1 MNILINWLVS
11 TLAIIVSAYLLP
23 GVHVESFVTALALA
37 VVLGVINAFIK
48 PIFLVLTLPIN
59 ILTLG
64 LFTFVLNA
72 LFILVAAKI
81 VPGFKV
87 DGFWWA
93 FIFGIVLSLVNAV
106 LHMVV

>member
-1 MNILINWLVS
+1 MVS

-23 GVHVESFVTALALA
+23 GVHVESFISALALA

-48 PIFLVLTLPIN
+48 PVFLILTLPIN

-64 LFTFVLNA
+64 LFTFILNA
-72 LFILVAAKI
+72 LFILLAAKV
-81 VPGFKV
+81 VPGFRV